1 MRNKNIFK
9 AIIMAAIL
17 PVIALSCNNGI
28 NDKPKPG
35 EAAQIAADTVN
46 TMNSE
51 LEKAKAIEEDAE
63 WKAFKAEAEKKIA
76 ENEVRV
82 AELRVD
88 INKQGKSLDKMRLE
102 KIVKLEKNNQDL
114 RIKLANYK
122 HEKSNWESFKEE
134 FNHDMGEIGKAL
146 NDVTIDNKK

>member
-1 MRNKNIFK
+1 MRKKNLFK
-9 AIIMAAIL
+9 TMIIAACL
-17 PVIALSCNNGI
+17 PVIAVSCNNGI

-35 EAAQIAADTVN
+35 EAAQIAADTLN
-46 TMNSE
+46 MRNSE
-51 LEKAKAIEEDAE
+51 LEKAKAIEENAE
-63 WKAFKAEAEKKIA
+63 WLEFKAEAEKKIA
-76 ENEVRV
+76 ANEVKV
-82 AELRVD
+82 AELRID
-88 INKQGKSLDKMRLE
+88 SNKQGKSLDKMRLE
-102 KIVKLEKNNQDL
+102 KIVKLEKNNQDI